1 MVLKDRV
8 AIITGGGQGIGKAIS
23 VRFAKEGA
31 AVLIAQRT
39 LAKAEETA
47 KEIRDA
53 GGKAIAM
60 SVDIRDEEQVNQMAQ
75 RAVDEFGGIDILVN
89 NAAFY
94 GGHGHKGWDTWPL
107 EQWRNSFDI
116 NVIGGWQCA
125 KAVAP
130 HMKQRGKGK
139 IVNISTATIHQGYQG
154 MLPYTTTKAG
164 VCSITRGEARAL
176 GRNNICVNC
185 LAIGYVLTEASVEME
200 GIKGHEE
207 EADKA
212 IIATRCIR
220 RSQYPEDIAGPA
232 LFLASDDADF
242 VTGQTIV
249 VDGGTQFA
257 GF

>member
-1 MVLKDRV
+1 MILQNKV

-23 VRFAKEGA
+23 LRFAKEGA
-31 AVLIAQRT
+31 AVMLAQRT
-39 LAKAEETA
+39 LAKVEETA

-53 GGKAIAM
+53 GGRAIAV
-60 SVDIRDEEQVNQMAQ
+60 SVDIRDEEQVKNMVQK
-75 RAVDEFGGIDILVN
+75 AVDEFGGVDILIN

-94 GGHGHKGWDTWPL
+94 GGHGHQAWDSWDL
-107 EQWRNSFDI
+107 EHWRSSFDI

-130 HMKQRGKGK
+130 FMKQRGKGK
-139 IVNISTATIHQGYQG
+139 IVNISTATVHQGYQG

-164 VCSITRGEARAL
+164 VCSITRGESKAL
-176 GRNNICVNC
+176 GRYNICVNC
-185 LAIGYVLTEASVEME
+185 LAIGYVLTEASVEMD

-212 IIATRCIR
+212 IIALRSIR
-220 RSQYPEDIAGPA
+220 RSQYAEDLAGPA
-232 LFLASDDADF
+232 LFFASDDADF
-242 VTGQTIV
+242 VTGQVIV
-249 VDGGTQFA
+249 VDGGVEFA